1 MNKKIAILSLIVS
14 GLAYGNDD
22 FFYEDMEKGG
32 VKLEESVISTTGF
45 ETAQRN
51 ITNTV
56 TVVTAKEI
64 EENNYQSVA
73 EVLKDVPS
81 VNVIGDPKNPIIDMR
96 GQGSKATANVQILVD
111 GIGSNLLDTS
121 HAKTPINTVPVEN
134 IEKIE
139 VIPGGG
145 AILYG
150 SGTRGGI
157 INIVT
162 KSGAGFKGGSLGA
175 ELNSFGG
182 KKGDVSYGTTIG
194 DLGVNVNYSKNDYKG
209 FRDGDESDSE
219 YFEGSLK
226 YKLTENQ
233 NLTLKYSRYE
243 EDATSPR
250 MLTKDNLRNP
260 ESNGLVSKYDKL
272 ITNDTKKDEFNA
284 KYEYKINE
292 NITLDLLGFYQETE
306 ITNTNDYGRIMGS
319 SQYKITNEMNF
330 TDKKAGF
337 KPKLKIA
344 YGEGNNLVLGYDY
357 INNELKRNSSMT
369 MFSPEKYINDLKKET
384 HSVFALNRNKIG
396 KFEFTQGIRYEYADY
411 KTGRQYIKESSS
423 SPVNEK
429 INKDTTMEN
438 MAYEL
443 VGNYL
448 YSDTGN
454 VYVKGEKGFTSPTPS
469 QLVDKINGRYISNDL
484 KSETYMTYEAG
495 FKDNIFGSFVSGAIY
510 LTETKDEIAT
520 ENLAKM
526 DFKNYNIGKTRRHG
540 LELNAEQY
548 FGKLTVREGYSLV
561 KTEILKD
568 ENKSIEGNEISDV
581 PNQKLSLGLD
591 YELTPKLKLITD
603 TIYSAGYY
611 TNNDNK
617 DGKVNEHIVTNI
629 TLNYNHSESL
639 RVYAGINNIFNEKY
653 YNSISSD
660 GDEFDPA
667 AERSF
672 NAGFKYSF

>member
-1 MNKKIAILSLIVS
+1 MLNKKIAILSLIIS
-14 GLAYGNDD
+14 GISYGNDD
-22 FFYEDMEKGG
+22 FFYEETKNG
-32 VKLEESVISTTGF
+32 VALEESVISTTGF
-45 ETAQRN
+45 ETSKRD

-64 EENNYQSVA
+64 AENNYQSVA
-73 EVLKDVPS
+73 DVLKDIPS

-121 HAKTPINTVPVEN
+121 HAKTPINTVPIEN

-162 KSGAGFKGGSLGA
+162 KSGAGFKGGSTGL
-175 ELNSFGG
+175 EFDSFGG
-182 KKGDVSYGTTIG
+182 KKSDVSYGTIVE
-194 DLGVNVNYSKNDYKG
+194 DLGININYSKNDYKG

-226 YKLTENQ
+226 YRLTKNQ
-233 NLTLKYSRYE
+233 NIILKYSRYE

-250 MLTKDNLRNP
+250 MLTKDNLKNP
-260 ESNGLVSKYDKL
+260 ESNGLVNKYDKL

-292 NITLDLLGFYQETE
+292 NIILDILGFYQETE
-306 ITNTNDYGRIMGS
+306 IADTNDYGKIMGL
-319 SQYKITNEMNF
+319 SQYKIINEMNF
-330 TDKKAGF
+330 TDKKSGF
-337 KPKLKIA
+337 KPKLKIN
-344 YGEGNNLVLGYDY
+344 YGEGNNLILGYDY
-357 INNELKRNSSMT
+357 INNKLKRNSSME

-384 HSVFALNRNKIG
+384 HSVFVLNKNKID
-396 KFEFTQGIRYEYADY
+396 KFEFTQGIRYEYAHY
-411 KTGRQYIKESSS
+411 KTGRQYIKYSS
-423 SPVNEK
+423 SPINEK
-429 INKDTTMEN
+429 INRDTTMEN

-469 QLVDKINGRYISNDL
+469 QLVNKINGRYINNNL

-510 LTETKDEIAT
+510 LTETKDEIFT
-520 ENLAKM
+520 ENLDKM
-526 DFKNYNIGKTRRHG
+526 DFKNHNIGKTRRHG

-548 FGKLTVREGYSLV
+548 FGKLTIREGYSLV

-568 ENKSIEGNEISDV
+568 RNKSIEGNEISDV
-581 PNQKLSLGLD
+581 PNQKLNLGLD
-591 YELTPKLKLITD
+591 YELTSKLKLITD
-603 TIYSAGYY
+603 TVYSAGYY

-617 DGKVNEHIVTNI
+617 NGKVNEYIVTNI
-629 TLNYNHSESL
+629 TLNYNYSESL
-639 RVYAGINNIFNEKY
+639 RVYTGINNIFNEKY
-653 YNSISSD
+653 YNSINE
-660 GDEFDPA
+660 DEFDPA